1 MAADKDWEF
10 LRADIEF
17 TEETRALINSENV
30 FPFFMQ
36 YALTVRPT
44 SSHSM
49 LDSLKYLAKSLDLNP
64 GVLDS
69 AKVML
74 SAKGY
79 INTKSSGVQLINFIQ
94 EGVEQGMFKMFTGDS
109 AKKRYVVLKNPMEDT
124 VSIDLTNLLG
134 QMRFYNLPV
143 VTWES
148 AVGHLKSLGAIE
160 AHKEDHLLLVF
171 PKPLWNSLV
180 AAIKRMRSLRR
191 AALTSLIELH

>member
-1 MAADKDWEF
+1 
-10 LRADIEF
+10 
-17 TEETRALINSENV
+17 
-30 FPFFMQ
+30 
-36 YALTVRPT
+36 
-44 SSHSM
+44 M